1 MAAESATCHAVV
13 SFSLVAGGNEEHEQL
28 LEGSLE
34 LCWTISLVDVRLVL
48 SFTLLLQVM
57 EFIRRASL
65 NEAVELAMKMLK
77 PLKLRQALEQN
88 RWLTWRTRTRSCANR
103 RPRAEG
109 AAKMTREDDAGLRR
123 CRGKMARCDVRLHS
137 WAQSEHMRGLVYQ
150 MRFPWLGGQHK
161 NDCRKVSEWQRDFRS
176 GPWRHS

>member
-1 MAAESATCHAVV
+1 MRTRAPSHPRGSSCASEGMAAESATCHAVV

-77 PLKLRQALEQN
+77 PLKLRQALEQKDI
-88 RWLTWRTRTRSCANR
+88 WLEQMANLADKNAFMR
-103 RPRAEG
+103 KQASAGGRG
-109 AAKMTREDDAGLRR
+109 CEDDAGR
-123 CRGKMARCDVRLHS
+123 
-137 WAQSEHMRGLVYQ
+137 
-150 MRFPWLGGQHK
+150 
-161 NDCRKVSEWQRDFRS
+161 
-176 GPWRHS
+176 

>member
-1 MAAESATCHAVV
+1 MLDDFTCRCSTRVEFHSPV
-13 SFSLVAGGNEEHEQL
+13 
-28 LEGSLE
+28 
-34 LCWTISLVDVRLVL
+34 
-48 SFTLLLQVM
+48 

-176 GPWRHS
+176 AGTMGGRALG